1 MLKMQAILMA
11 HRMPSRHREATSGSS
26 QSCSPTLNA
35 ASKGVHANYN
45 TCTRIWC
52 AFLKTGYFTIFDF
65 SPFNI
70 WLKYTWIVSEFSHT
84 LNMGLTC
91 SRCVAL
97 KNGAWAWLTASIRA
111 LAVFAICSISMLY
124 SRRRCFSLA
133 TPGKRESQIFQWKA
147 IFPAANVW
155 PILHSGALSF
165 YNLDREICAY
175 SAWLTSAWLRTLCS
189 PLLQSFCL
197 QSHHI
202 WQTNTLQVGPYYH
215 WYHDSF

>member
-1 MLKMQAILMA
+1 MQAILMA

-52 AFLKTGYFTIFDF
+52 EFLKTGYFTIFDF
-65 SPFNI
+65 PPFNI
-70 WLKYTWIVSEFSHT
+70 WLKYIWKVSEFSQT

-133 TPGKRESQIFQWKA
+133 TPGKRESQIFSVSFFSCSSCVAYSSQWSA
-147 IFPAANVW
+147 IFLLLRQRYVLTLLGRLRRDWELFALLYCNLFACNLIIYGRQ
-155 PILHSGALSF
+155 ILF
-165 YNLDREICAY
+165 R
-175 SAWLTSAWLRTLCS
+175 
-189 PLLQSFCL
+189 
-197 QSHHI
+197 
-202 WQTNTLQVGPYYH
+202 
-215 WYHDSF
+215 